1 MLQWRY
7 SKRDPTPPTSPTT
20 WYVRITLSTP
30 QPADLTLG
38 YCRAQIGPVA
48 ASSWMPL
55 LPPSLSHV
63 CGSVATYMRRKIPI
77 DPDDLTSILMT
88 SLRIPTHPPR
98 IPTHPLVVTT
108 QTTFPLPPF
117 QAHLDLGPSHTR
129 QGYGFETVQFGGPC
143 VPPTL
148 VVNAANANPGRA
160 SHLCQGPIRVDL
172 APLADPAPSGLA
184 QSDPRSAGGADG
196 ALALGEEEAAA
207 AAAAAAGR
215 RLLAVDLGLR
225 SGFAMFDGS
234 GALLSYTQHH
244 FADEA
249 SMCAAAEE
257 ALRSCGGDGGG
268 SGDEGGDSATE
279 SQSGGGVGE
288 GGAVDSPEVAA
299 AAAAAAAA
307 AVGVTPRVTHMAI
320 EGRDMGLR
328 LAWEAAAARVAEADG
343 VSPAV
348 MLDVTPEARQREPNL
363 RPASAGPKPA
373 PSTLISTCRAL
384 VRCASRC
391 PSRCASRHS
400 RDLLI
405 T

>member
-1 MLQWRY
+1 MPSGSAPSGSAPSGSAPSGSLLLPPRLHRPLVPSPPPPLHHPSQLTSHLLSHLASSRFISLHPPHLAGQIAISAREVRHSCHPRPSQRRFGQVLQWRY

-172 APLADPAPSGLA
+172 APLADPAL
-184 QSDPRSAGGADG
+184 
-196 ALALGEEEAAA
+196 
-207 AAAAAAGR
+207 
-215 RLLAVDLGLR
+215 
-225 SGFAMFDGS
+225 
-234 GALLSYTQHH
+234 
-244 FADEA
+244 
-249 SMCAAAEE
+249 
-257 ALRSCGGDGGG
+257 
-268 SGDEGGDSATE
+268 
-279 SQSGGGVGE
+279 
-288 GGAVDSPEVAA
+288 
-299 AAAAAAAA
+299 
-307 AVGVTPRVTHMAI
+307 
-320 EGRDMGLR
+320 
-328 LAWEAAAARVAEADG
+328 
-343 VSPAV
+343 
-348 MLDVTPEARQREPNL
+348 
-363 RPASAGPKPA
+363 
-373 PSTLISTCRAL
+373 
-384 VRCASRC
+384 
-391 PSRCASRHS
+391 
-400 RDLLI
+400 
-405 T
+405 